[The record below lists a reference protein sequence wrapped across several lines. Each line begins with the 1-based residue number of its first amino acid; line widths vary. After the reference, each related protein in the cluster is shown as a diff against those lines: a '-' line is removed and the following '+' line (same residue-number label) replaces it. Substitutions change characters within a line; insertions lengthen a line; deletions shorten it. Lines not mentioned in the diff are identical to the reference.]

1 MITELGYIALSIGIV
16 IAAFGTIAALLGAGR
31 RVPALLTSARNAT
44 FVVGGLVSVAGVA
57 MLYALIGHD
66 FGVKYVANYTSRD
79 LPLFY
84 TVAAFWAGQEGSL
97 LLWAW
102 LLAGFGVAVAIQNQ
116 KRNRELMPY
125 VTAVLLAA
133 EVFFLVVLVF
143 ASNPFERLPVPLPDG
158 RGLNP
163 LLQNLGMIFHPVTT
177 YIGYVGFTVPF
188 AFAVAALVTG
198 HLDATWIRTTRR
210 WTLLSWLFLSIGIG
224 LGAQWAYVEL
234 GWGGYWAWDPVENAS
249 LMPWLTATAYLHS
262 VIIQERR
269 GMLKVWNMVL
279 IMLTFALT
287 LVGTFITRSGIIES
301 VHAFGVSTLGPYFLA
316 FLALTLLGFLYLLFG
331 RWSRLQSENKLESIL
346 SRESGFVLNNLLF
359 AGGAFAV
366 LWGTLLPL
374 VVDAISGQKIAVS
387 APYFN
392 QVASPILLG
401 VVALLG
407 ICPLLAWRQ
416 VKPRSLL
423 RHLFVPAA
431 IGLVCAAVL
440 LALGIRKPVPLI
452 ALVTCAFGLGT
463 VGLEFWRAIGARRRT
478 TGELPWVSLGKLL
491 RRQPRRY
498 GGYLVHLGILLVTA
512 GIVGSSFYQD
522 ETMASLTPGESMS
535 VGAYKLEY
543 VALDSVPAQT
553 HQKVFA
559 TLDVYHD
566 GRLVG
571 TLAPEKHFYSNWAE
585 SSTEVAIRTT
595 LLEDLYVILSYW
607 EEGGQLISL
616 KAVVNPLIVWMW
628 IGGGVLV
635 LGTLVAVWPVPQRI
649 PLEQRSPRTQGLPG
663 SQVKDGS
670 QVRG

>member
-1 MITELGYIALSIGIV
+1 VITELGYIALSIGIV
-16 IAAFGTIAALLGAGR
+16 IAAYGTLSALLGAGR
-31 RVPALLTSARNAT
+31 RVPALLAGARNAT
-44 FVVGGLVSVAGVA
+44 FVVGGLVSVAGLA
-57 MLYALIGHD
+57 MLYALISRD

-84 TVAAFWAGQEGSL
+84 TIAAFWAGQEGSL

-102 LLAGFGVAVAIQNQ
+102 LLAGFGVAVTIQNR

-133 EVFFLVVLVF
+133 EIFFLVVLVF

-177 YIGYVGFTVPF
+177 YVGYVGFTVPF

-269 GMLKVWNMVL
+269 GMLKVWNMIL

-316 FLALTLLGFLYLLFG
+316 FLALVLLGFLYLVFE
-331 RWSRLQSENKLESIL
+331 RWSQLQSENKLESVL
-346 SRESGFVLNNLLF
+346 SRESSFLLNNLLF
-359 AGGAFAV
+359 VGGTFAV

-374 VVDAISGQKIAVS
+374 VVNALSGDKIAVS

-392 QVASPILLG
+392 QVAGPILLG
-401 VVALLG
+401 IVVLLG
-407 ICPLLAWRQ
+407 LCPLLSWRRG
-416 VKPRSLL
+416 KARALLRSLWW
-423 RHLFVPAA
+423 PASASLACA
-431 IGLVCAAVL
+431 IAL
-440 LALGIRKPVPLI
+440 LALGIRDPVPLI
-452 ALVTCAFGLGT
+452 VLAICAFGLGT
-463 VGLEFWRAIGARRRT
+463 IGLEFWRAMGARRRM

-498 GGYLVHLGILLVTA
+498 GGYLVHLGVLLMTV
-512 GIVGSSFYQD
+512 GVVGSSFYQ
-522 ETMASLTPGESMS
+522 EEEMASLVPGESMS
-535 VGAYKLEY
+535 VGAYRLEY
-543 VALDSVPAQT
+543 VGLDSVPAQT

-566 GRLVG
+566 GRFVG
-571 TLAPEKHFYSNWAE
+571 TLAPEKHFYSNSAE
-585 SSTEVAIRTT
+585 TTTEVAIRTT

-607 EEGGQLISL
+607 EQEGQLVSL

-635 LGTLVAVWPVPQRI
+635 LGTLVAAWPVPQRI
-649 PLEQRSPRTQGLPG
+649 PLEQRAPRIEGLSALPL
-663 SQVKDGS
+663 KDRS